1 MNKIT
6 HKERTEKNNIV
17 CPNCHINIKV
27 LTDDLI
33 LPMGDEWHDD
43 MYISHEDEYLERK
56 ELQQRIN
63 KAIEILEKR
72 IKENEEIDY
81 VDMSGK
87 SYINYQ
93 KEIIDIL
100 RGER

>member
-27 LTDDLI
+27 LTDDLF

-56 ELQQRIN
+56 ELQQRID
-63 KAIEILEKR
+63 KTIEYIEENSYKYTQISKDL
-72 IKENEEIDY
+72 KE
-81 VDMSGK
+81 
-87 SYINYQ
+87 
-93 KEIIDIL
+93 KEINDLLNIL
-100 RGER
+100 RGEDNE

>member
-43 MYISHEDEYLERK
+43 MYISHEEEYLERK
-56 ELQQRIN
+56 ELQDRID
-63 KAIEILEKR
+63 KTIEYIEKEP
-72 IKENEEIDY
+72 IDDEIEY
-81 VDMSGK
+81 TTRLL
-87 SYINYQ
+87 
-93 KEIIDIL
+93 DIL
-100 RGER
+100 RGEENESN

>member
-27 LTDDLI
+27 LTDDLF

-56 ELQQRIN
+56 KLQQQN
-63 KAIEILEKR
+63 EKILQALVKIR
-72 IKENEEIDY
+72 DEIDW
-81 VDMSGK
+81 
-87 SYINYQ
+87 
-93 KEIIDIL
+93 IISTTNDELALTRCKTISQYL
-100 RGER
+100 NEVI